1 MVQRAYEEP
10 EFSDVLERVP
20 LEVRRSLTYEQRSA
34 ISEALRETRRKHP
47 VDIRF
52 VLPLLFTQLYVCF
65 FVGKD
70 LRRDTQLKLI
80 DRRTNASRMALAW
93 TLGVAGVVV
102 IGVLLVCFYVLKS
115 KAGIDLMPNSHA
127 GDLLRA
133 AGIK

>member
-10 EFSDVLERVP
+10 EFNEVLERVP
-20 LEVRRSLTYEQRSA
+20 LEVRRSLTFEQRAA
-34 ISEALRETRRKHP
+34 ITEAIKETRRKHK

-52 VLPLLFTQLYVCF
+52 VIPLIFTQLYVCF

-80 DRRTNASRMALAW
+80 DRRSNASRLAIAWALGL
-93 TLGVAGVVV
+93 TGLVFLGVMLVSLYV
-102 IGVLLVCFYVLKS
+102 IKS

-127 GDLLRA
+127 GDILRE
-133 AGIK
+133 AGMK